1 MTTKASA
8 LLGTEHYIYRMHG
21 KVYVHRVGGGDPIV
35 FLHGVGDHAKGWV
48 EITKHLEQHFA
59 CYTLDLPGHDHS
71 DIPPVKYSM
80 DDYADAVA
88 DVMDAIGLEKANVI
102 GCHTGAMVAL
112 ILGARYPKLV
122 GKLVLDGLPYW
133 NKEQGQIIWE
143 RWFSPMYTDTISYHV
158 PVIPLDTWKEAK
170 SKNPGLER
178 EKWETKHT
186 LSEKSRLWWRLS
198 QEANS
203 GCDIA
208 SFGPKVKVSTLLIF
222 GDGDGVRRTENKA
235 NQEIAGSV
243 LKVIPDCPGLVAK
256 YKPEILAKETLDF
269 LRT

>member
-1 MTTKASA
+1 MTTGAAA
-8 LLGTEHYIYRMHG
+8 LTGTEHYIYRRHG

-35 FLHGVGDHAKGWV
+35 FLHAVGGHAKGWV

-80 DDYADAVA
+80 EDYADAVA
-88 DVMDAIGLEKANVI
+88 EVMDAIGLEKANVV
-102 GCHTGAMVAL
+102 GGHTGAMVAL
-112 ILGARYPKLV
+112 ILAARYPKLV

-133 NKEQGQIIWE
+133 NKKQGQIIWE
-143 RWFSPMYTDTISYHV
+143 RWFSPMYTDTDSYHV
-158 PVIPLDTWKEAK
+158 PVIPLDDWEEAR
-170 SKNPGLER
+170 SKNPGLKR
-178 EKWETKHT
+178 EEWETRH
-186 LSEKSRLWWRLS
+186 SMSQKSRLWWRLS

-208 SFGPKVKVSTLLIF
+208 SFGPKVKVPTLRLF
-222 GDGDGVRRTENKA
+222 GEGDTLRRTEDKA